1 MAEKNASKTSMYQIN
16 VDKTDLGK
24 IRSSGIIISTGS
36 GSSGWLYGAKRV
48 TNRNVN
54 DIIQEL
60 IVHADRGECNLG
72 DRIREQS

>member
-1 MAEKNASKTSMYQIN
+1 MAEKNASKTSMYQLKADKIN
-16 VDKTDLGK
+16 MGK

-54 DIIQEL
+54 DVI
-60 IVHADRGECNLG
+60 
-72 DRIREQS
+72 